1 MQNIKKYIIRVFKT
15 IVYFTVIILVLL
27 GFIALMSK
35 DVTNGDYSL
44 LLKDKGFIRIL
55 YFIGFIAIFYPYLA
69 YTSKKIY
76 FRKNFNEERKYI
88 EEILANAKYYITKE
102 GKNKLYFRPKNKL
115 YRLMRMYED
124 TITLTYHDNEI
135 ELEGMRKDVTRLAR
149 YIERY
154 AENSN

>member
-1 MQNIKKYIIRVFKT
+1 MQKAKRYIIRVLKT
-15 IVYFTVIILVLL
+15 IVYFTVIILILL

-35 DVTNGDYSL
+35 NVTEGDYSL
-44 LLKDKGFIRIL
+44 LLKDKGFVRML

-76 FRKNFNEERKYI
+76 FRKNFSEERKSI
-88 EEILANAKYYITKE
+88 EEILASAKYYITKE
-102 GKNKLYFRPKNKL
+102 EKNKLYFRPKNKF

-124 TITLTYHDNEI
+124 TVTLTYRDNEI
-135 ELEGMRKDVTRLAR
+135 ELEGMRKDTTRLAR

-154 AENSN
+154 AESN